1 MRSTMFED
9 CKVKQESFGV
19 PRDYAKLA
27 NVGPLCPTTL
37 ALAHNGTQGN
47 NSAHFTSLNALKS
60 HMLNFELR
68 KLRSKLDEAS
78 RLFAQCH
85 RIMYDPSM
93 ALHTSGY
100 TLPHVQTGLSDG
112 TAVPA
117 DSSIWS
123 FAASS
128 TKPAGSGGF
137 QL

>member
-60 HMLNFELR
+60 HI
-68 KLRSKLDEAS
+68 LRSKLDEAS